1 MHLTTWWSTWRGYRQ
16 NLSTYYLR
24 SPFRSHFFVAPTLLL
39 VTDFF
44 LMGAILVKNW
54 SRLPTWTINLL
65 GLVFFGLILA
75 WRMAFRTHQAMQRFL
90 EHYILQFLFYLW
102 SSRSLSGGAE
112 RGLHSLPLEGLI
124 RWTGGPDDKF

>member
-90 EHYILQFLFYLW
+90 
-102 SSRSLSGGAE
+102 RSTQIEKLDLGS
-112 RGLHSLPLEGLI
+112 PLETALYLAAS
-124 RWTGGPDDKF
+124 TTYYSSCFT